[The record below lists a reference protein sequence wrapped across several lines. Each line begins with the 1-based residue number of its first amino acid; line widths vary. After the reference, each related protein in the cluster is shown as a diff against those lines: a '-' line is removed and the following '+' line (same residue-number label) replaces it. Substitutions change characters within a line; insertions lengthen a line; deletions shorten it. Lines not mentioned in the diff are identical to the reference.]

1 MPSKGHYELPLE
13 KTEGAFILKKEFS
26 IFLFSIFSKWKDTD
40 DGESCG
46 VEETL
51 HHRRT
56 CIQRSEIYSLV
67 QGGWY
72 IILELSGSGISSS
85 FQSVFLVTRS
95 HESLYRVQAAFVLW
109 RPFFSEVPLLFFG
122 GGGTLLRTTSHFV
135 LWNQIWQQKT
145 LENWF
150 KSCLEKHIFISVI

>member
-1 MPSKGHYELPLE
+1 MNYHWKRRKVHSYWRKN
-13 KTEGAFILKKEFS
+13 
-26 IFLFSIFSKWKDTD
+26 FLFFYFLFFLNGRTRMMERAAVSRRS
-40 DGESCG
+40 
-46 VEETL
+46 TL